1 MLILQRM
8 ANWKS
13 IVDSLCLNAVF
24 DSGVVSSVSD
34 SFMVTYFWSVWL
46 GSGFML
52 LKCLVQIRFCLKYL
66 TQIRFC
72 FVEMFDRFGL
82 VLLICLIKIRL
93 RIIELSDS
101 DPVLLLKYLPQ
112 IRFSVIK
119 MSFSD
124 PVLCYWNVWL
134 GSEYMYWSFSSDP
147 NPCYWKVL
155 GTGSNAISALIKI
168 FWYLSQIRFHL
179 QYLFSNHFTSGPNL
193 FTSGN

>member
-1 MLILQRM
+1 MGNTLLLLIKKCVDFAKNGKLEKHCRF
-8 ANWKS
+8 ALSKCS
-13 IVDSLCLNAVF
+13 IWSECGF
-24 DSGVVSSVSD
+24 ISVWT
-34 SFMVTYFWSVWL
+34 VTYFWSVWL

-82 VLLICLIKIRL
+82 VLLICLTKIRI

-112 IRFSVIK
+112 IWFSVIK

-155 GTGSNAISALIKI
+155 GTGSNAISALI
-168 FWYLSQIRFHL
+168 
-179 QYLFSNHFTSGPNL
+179 
-193 FTSGN
+193 